1 MNRLSPFTN
10 QKTITKAASHTA
22 QQVDDA
28 QLFRRLCEA
37 TFAVTPNTRPQHT
50 LHARQNRCL
59 QGVCKSSGAGISH
72 SVVFEIEFGESGVR
86 LVMFH
91 RTHAG
96 AQVAARVLSNTI
108 EPARSK
114 FCLHGNE
121 CEDTRDVC
129 ATESPSC
136 HVSVAFAF

>member
-1 MNRLSPFTN
+1 MNKHFFFKP
-10 QKTITKAASHTA
+10 QKITKAATHTA

-37 TFAVTPNTRPQHT
+37 TFAVTPNTRPEHT
-50 LHARQNRCL
+50 LLARQNRCL
-59 QGVCKSSGAGISH
+59 QSFCECSGANVSH
-72 SVVFEIEFGESGVR
+72 SVAVQAQFGEGGVC
-86 LVMFH
+86 LLICH
-91 RTHAG
+91 STHAS
-96 AQVAARVLSNTI
+96 AQVAARMLSHTI

-114 FCLHGNE
+114 FCLHVNE

-129 ATESPSC
+129 ATACPAC